1 MTPLIWIKTTFAR
14 LKEMIEKIDCDNNMT
29 KLTSSRCYAYL
40 LGYIHF
46 EQVKNKPLNAE
57 LG

>member
-1 MTPLIWIKTTFAR
+1 MTPLIWIKTTLAR

-40 LGYIHF
+40 LG
-46 EQVKNKPLNAE
+46 
-57 LG
+57 